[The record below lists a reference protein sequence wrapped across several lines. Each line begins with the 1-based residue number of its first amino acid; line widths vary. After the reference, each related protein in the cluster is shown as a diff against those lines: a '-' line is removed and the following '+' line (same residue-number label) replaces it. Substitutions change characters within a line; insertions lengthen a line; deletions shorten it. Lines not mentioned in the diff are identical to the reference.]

1 MADVKLNN
9 NPVTI
14 RLRRGLRAA
23 VYKPDVHYNHAEIPE
38 GELLYTTDRE
48 QLYYTNATRIRPVLT
63 VDMIVVHESQIV
75 FHEGQIV
82 TSD

>member
-9 NPVTI
+9 VPFTI

-23 VYKPDVHYNHAEIPE
+23 IYGPAVHYNHAEIPE

-48 QLYYTNATRIRPVLT
+48 QLYYTASARVLPVQT
-63 VDMIVVHESQIV
+63 VNTLVVHENDFV
-75 FHEGQIV
+75 FHEGEPVIN
-82 TSD
+82 D

>member
-23 VYKPDVHYNHAEIPE
+23 VYKPDVHYNHAEVPE
-38 GELLYTTDRE
+38 GELLYVTDSQR
-48 QLYYTNATRIRPVLT
+48 LYYTNSTAVKPVQT
-63 VDMIVVHESQIV
+63 VDTMVVHESDFV
-75 FHEGQIV
+75 FHENEPV
-82 TSD
+82 VND